1 MSLYQYNL
9 KKEIKHFQESILRN
23 SKSIQ
28 IFKDELYTGQNVF
41 SRKTHKDMILNLT
54 LQNLYLKEKSEQ
66 LKRLVH

>member
-23 SKSIQ
+23 NKMIKM
-28 IFKDELYTGQNVF
+28 FKEELFTGVNVF
-41 SRKTHKDMILNLT
+41 SRKTHKDMILNLI
-54 LQNLYLKEKSEQ
+54 LQNLYLKEKLEQ

>member
-23 SKSIQ
+23 SKSIK
-28 IFKDELYTGQNVF
+28 IFKEELYTGQNVF

-54 LQNLYLKEKSEQ
+54 LQNLYLKEKLEQ
-66 LKRLVH
+66 LKRLVY